1 VQRGWTKDTQS
12 NEGRE
17 MTEAEKGS
25 TATQNDPEAVNVT
38 VNDLLLKIGGLVV
51 ELDIARHQ
59 IASLIER
66 LQEKP

>member
-1 VQRGWTKDTQS
+1 
-12 NEGRE
+12 